1 MNRILL
7 AVLTIFLSSS
17 LAICQEPELL
27 SPPASENSQSPAAD
41 TTLSPPSG
49 PENSILPSQDTTLTQ
64 PQADTSRFSEIPE
77 YVPLWESDTVQQT
90 IGRDTI
96 NQFRTAPRVRGDTAV
111 VQPDFSQSPSRAI
124 MLALVLPGLGQ
135 AYNKKY
141 FKVPIVWAAMGGAG
155 YAIYYN
161 SGQYQ
166 IAAREYAADP
176 DNVDERIL
184 QYWRRNMELSYIAMI
199 AVYALQVVDAYVDAQ
214 LFSWD
219 VNDNL
224 SMGVSPSLQPLMV
237 PGSKTGYTYGL
248 SCSFNLR
255 RR

>member
-7 AVLTIFLSSS
+7 VFLTVFLFSFQVF
-17 LAICQEPELL
+17 CQEPELL
-27 SPPASENSQSPAAD
+27 FPGGTENSQGPALDTIFTQQD
-41 TTLSPPSG
+41 TTLSH
-49 PENSILPSQDTTLTQ
+49 T
-64 PQADTSRFSEIPE
+64 QADTAQFSEIPE
-77 YVPLWESDTVQQT
+77 YVPLWESDTVHQA

-96 NQFRTAPRVRGDTAV
+96 TQIRKAPRVRGDTAV
-111 VQPDFSQSPSRAI
+111 VEPDFSQSPSRAI

-135 AYNKKY
+135 AYNQKY
-141 FKVPIVWAAMGGAG
+141 YKIPIVWAAMGGAG

-161 SGQYQ
+161 SGEYQ
-166 IAAREYAADP
+166 AAAKEYAADP
-176 DNVDERIL
+176 ENVDERYL
-184 QYWRRNMELSYIAMI
+184 QFWRRNMELSYIAMI

-224 SMGVSPSLQPLMV
+224 SMGISPSLQPLLA
-237 PGSKTGYTYGL
+237 PGSLTGYTYGL

-255 RR
+255 RK